1 MVQARTK
8 PLLGVMSIP
17 PVFTLLGAEAPPP
30 SWDFQCAP
38 CSRWNRSL
46 GTMLT
51 ELESAMNSLID
62 VYHKYS
68 LEKGNYHALY
78 RDDLKKLLETECP
91 RYMKKK
97 DADTWFKELDVNSDG
112 AINFEEFLILVIKVG
127 VATHEDIH
135 KE

>member
-1 MVQARTK
+1 M
-8 PLLGVMSIP
+8 
-17 PVFTLLGAEAPPP
+17 
-30 SWDFQCAP
+30 
-38 CSRWNRSL
+38 

-91 RYMKKK
+91 RYMKVRRG
-97 DADTWFKELDVNSDG
+97 LG
-112 AINFEEFLILVIKVG
+112 AVG
-127 VATHEDIH
+127 VFCLADEALGPWSPTPPYVDSHGSAFA
-135 KE
+135 KVFTLRLLSPSS

>member
-1 MVQARTK
+1 M
-8 PLLGVMSIP
+8 
-17 PVFTLLGAEAPPP
+17 
-30 SWDFQCAP
+30 
-38 CSRWNRSL
+38 

-91 RYMKKK
+91 RYMKVRRGWVRSGFSAWLMKP
-97 DADTWFKELDVNSDG
+97 WVPG
-112 AINFEEFLILVIKVG
+112 PPHHPV
-127 VATHEDIH
+127 
-135 KE
+135 

>member
-1 MVQARTK
+1 MALAAGQILAAIKGSRHSA
-8 PLLGVMSIP
+8 LH
-17 PVFTLLGAEAPPP
+17 VFCQLCFRETWWG
-30 SWDFQCAP
+30 
-38 CSRWNRSL
+38 RSL

-51 ELESAMNSLID
+51 ELETAINSLID

-91 RYMKKK
+91 RYIKKK

-135 KE
+135 RE